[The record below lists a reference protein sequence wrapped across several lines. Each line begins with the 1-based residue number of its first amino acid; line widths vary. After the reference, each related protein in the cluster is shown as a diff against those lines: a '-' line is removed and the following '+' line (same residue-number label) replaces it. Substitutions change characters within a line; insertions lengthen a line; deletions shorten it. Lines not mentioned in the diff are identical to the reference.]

1 MSKYPG
7 SELYGDSKFLPGQV
21 SICVFCCCCF
31 CLVSCCLFMYYE
43 DFSFVFCFWLLNVL
57 REGEGTIDRGFELHR
72 DLKHLRQ
79 MPATRPRQYR

>member
-1 MSKYPG
+1 M
-7 SELYGDSKFLPGQV
+7 
-21 SICVFCCCCF
+21 CVFCCCCF

-43 DFSFVFCFWLLNVL
+43 DFSFVFCFWLLQNVL